1 MGWCY
6 SICEELTACTHAHMI
21 IMKPYNYYMVKQ
33 LASSRSR
40 GGRAGLQE
48 RCGTTITFIH
58 SFIHVQEATLQH
70 SIWEWWLSL
79 CAPWFVLIA
88 ASCMPHPLHL
98 RCTACSIYTHATM
111 YCGEYSSLSLWTAR
125 MVIVW
130 QGQVAQTHTRNSN
143 AEALQQ
149 RERERERACRCSI
162 FAGQQQE
169 RLGLAGAQGH
179 LYWACL
185 ASSTY
190 AAFVLKYLS
199 FNFFL

>member
-1 MGWCY
+1 
-6 SICEELTACTHAHMI
+6 
-21 IMKPYNYYMVKQ
+21 
-33 LASSRSR
+33 
-40 GGRAGLQE
+40 
-48 RCGTTITFIH
+48 
-58 SFIHVQEATLQH
+58 
-70 SIWEWWLSL
+70 
-79 CAPWFVLIA
+79 
-88 ASCMPHPLHL
+88 MPHPPSPSLH
-98 RCTACSIYTHATM
+98 CMQHIYTCNHVLWRVLL
-111 YCGEYSSLSLWTAR
+111 SLSLWTAR

-149 RERERERACRCSI
+149 RERERACRCSI

-190 AAFVLKYLS
+190 TTFVLKYLS
-199 FNFFL
+199 FNFFIIFDHSSHLKDYKILFIYIIKNTLNMTYHVLYLY

>member
-1 MGWCY
+1 MRMM
-6 SICEELTACTHAHMI
+6 A
-21 IMKPYNYYMVKQ
+21 
-33 LASSRSR
+33 
-40 GGRAGLQE
+40 
-48 RCGTTITFIH
+48 
-58 SFIHVQEATLQH
+58 
-70 SIWEWWLSL
+70 LSL
-79 CAPWFVLIA
+79 CPLICA
-88 ASCMPHPLHL
+88 DSCILHATPPSPSL
-98 RCTACSIYTHATM
+98 HCMQHIYTCNHVLWRVLL
-111 YCGEYSSLSLWTAR
+111 SLSLWTAR

-149 RERERERACRCSI
+149 RERERACRCSI

-190 AAFVLKYLS
+190 TTFVLKYLS

>member
-1 MGWCY
+1 
-6 SICEELTACTHAHMI
+6 
-21 IMKPYNYYMVKQ
+21 
-33 LASSRSR
+33 
-40 GGRAGLQE
+40 
-48 RCGTTITFIH
+48 
-58 SFIHVQEATLQH
+58 
-70 SIWEWWLSL
+70 
-79 CAPWFVLIA
+79 
-88 ASCMPHPLHL
+88 
-98 RCTACSIYTHATM
+98 M

-149 RERERERACRCSI
+149 RERERACRCSI

-190 AAFVLKYLS
+190 TTFVLKYLS
-199 FNFFL
+199 FNFFIIFDHSSHLKDYKILFIYIIKNTLNMTYHVLYLY